1 MNDTER
7 ESIVGVV
14 QSGAGKGAYFTRVDW
29 VLEQCRHWLGYEP
42 FPGTLNVR
50 VVDTDAQYLEPFLEE
65 WDVELVPDDPAF
77 CSARVKRVAVNGLPA
92 AVVVP
97 QEDVRIHDRRI
108 IELLAPCSLRK
119 TLGLKDG
126 DLVTVAAVRAVSRDD
141 PDRPHVR

>member
-7 ESIVGVV
+7 ESIEGVV

-29 VLEQCRHWLGYEP
+29 VLEQCRRRLGYEP

-50 VVDTDAQYLEPFLEE
+50 IVDRDAECLESFLEE

-77 CSARVKRVAVNGLPA
+77 CSARVKRVVVNGVPA

-97 QEDVRIHDRRI
+97 EEDVRIHDRRV
-108 IELLAPCSLRK
+108 IEIMAPCSLKK

-126 DLVTVAAVRAVSRDD
+126 DLVTVAAIRGGDEG
-141 PDRPHVR
+141 